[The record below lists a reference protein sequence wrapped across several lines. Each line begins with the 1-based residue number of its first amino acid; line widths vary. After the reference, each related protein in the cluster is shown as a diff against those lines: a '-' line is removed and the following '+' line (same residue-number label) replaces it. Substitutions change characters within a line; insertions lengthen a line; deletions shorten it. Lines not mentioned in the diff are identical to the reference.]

1 MLYIASDRA
10 WEVLLNGQLL
20 WASPLDSE
28 LRIHHEVFPMPNG
41 NVLAVMHDYKFVN
54 VETSPSVFED
64 QWWKGDKMVELN
76 RDNNKIAWE
85 WSTWDD
91 FSLLDFDPTVMASPT
106 TGAGEP
112 VGGSYPQTHAN
123 SVVYDASDDSIYV
136 SSRHLSRVTKI
147 DRSTKQVIY
156 NMGFEAP
163 YMPSGDV
170 DFGDDLFSWQHSLE
184 MQPNGN
190 MLVYDNGNRRGHV
203 DATEGTG
210 ISKVIELQFSGDPID
225 SASIVWSWTVPD
237 YQRAVGDGDRLA
249 NGNTLVVAGV
259 TGEIYEVTSVGDIVW
274 QLELPTGSPDYLIYR
289 AERIPY
295 LVSDTAPRD
304 TDFDTVTD
312 YLDNCPEH
320 VNVGQVDRDQ
330 DGFGD
335 ICALAYGVGIF
346 ALPSLSPVGF
356 VVLIMVLVAATLAA
370 SRATRVA

>member
-1 MLYIASDRA
+1 
-10 WEVLLNGQLL
+10 
-20 WASPLDSE
+20 
-28 LRIHHEVFPMPNG
+28 
-41 NVLAVMHDYKFVN
+41 
-54 VETSPSVFED
+54 
-64 QWWKGDKMVELN
+64 
-76 RDNNKIAWE
+76 
-85 WSTWDD
+85 
-91 FSLLDFDPTVMASPT
+91 
-106 TGAGEP
+106 
-112 VGGSYPQTHAN
+112 
-123 SVVYDASDDSIYV
+123 
-136 SSRHLSRVTKI
+136 
-147 DRSTKQVIY
+147 
-156 NMGFEAP
+156 
-163 YMPSGDV
+163 
-170 DFGDDLFSWQHSLE
+170 

-295 LVSDTAPRD
+295 LVSDTASRD